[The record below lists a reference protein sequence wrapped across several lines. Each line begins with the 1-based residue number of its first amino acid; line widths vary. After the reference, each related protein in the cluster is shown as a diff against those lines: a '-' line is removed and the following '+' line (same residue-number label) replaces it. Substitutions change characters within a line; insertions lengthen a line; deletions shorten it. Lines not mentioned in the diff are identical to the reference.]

1 MVIWISLYLLLLI
14 ITGQISI
21 GMLELIK
28 DEIVKR
34 AASLGYKLDKSNENN
49 IINLWTNKNN
59 KTSNLLLYIPIVNII
74 AVLKNSND
82 EKIKELIEKN
92 INKKILIQMTEEER
106 DAYRQD
112 GIKALKSIQEGLIK
126 SKSVEEEQ
134 VVSIKQTNY
143 SKKESPLYCKR
154 NTSLGLAIELKSK
167 IEEIM
172 SLEIS
177 KEEKSS
183 KIIELLQDYDLMPKE
198 DSKTKKL
205 I

>member
-1 MVIWISLYLLLLI
+1 MVIGISLYLLLLI

-21 GMLELIK
+21 GILELIK

-34 AASLGYKLDKSNENN
+34 AASLGYKLDKSNENH
-49 IINLWTNKNN
+49 IINFESNK
-59 KTSNLLLYIPIVNII
+59 LLLYIPIVNII
-74 AVLKNSND
+74 AILKNSND
-82 EKIKELIEKN
+82 KKIRELIEKN
-92 INKKILIQMTEEER
+92 IDNNTLIQMTEEEKTV
-106 DAYRQD
+106 YNQV
-112 GIKALKSIQEGLIK
+112 GIKSLKSIQEGLIK
-126 SKSVEEEQ
+126 SKPVREEQ
-134 VVSIKQTNY
+134 VVSINQTNY

-183 KIIELLQDYDLMPKE
+183 KIIELLQDYDLMPKD